1 MFLPLCLVPA
11 LNQGRRSDW
20 TLDVTQPNADA
31 EYGWQYA
38 NSFESP
44 DEEWIADQPPQLQRL
59 MTGAG
64 AVAVG
69 LSGQSSSR
77 PSGSRSTSV
86 AAQSWVRR
94 RRWVRVMRR
103 RLDIPPLPFLQPDG
117 KMYHFS
123 ADGHLV
129 PYMEASTNEDVE
141 DAGQELSTM
150 PSTGLSSAQDY
161 VARAR
166 YHADSSTESPAEPTS
181 AVEARRAIAK
191 LERATTELRQGT
203 LSAQSIYSGLPG
215 RLTDIAITDDE
226 DAKRKTQAEVLL
238 NVYSR
243 ELERRRL
250 VAGAQGLLISGN
262 GGFCCCG
269 PTLNIVGGKL
279 IMRRRRGGGLRFRVR
294 GLLPLRWC
302 RSNRVRP
309 IHELPTLAKRGLF
322 HSIAGF

>member
-1 MFLPLCLVPA
+1 MDPGGKVPKEVTSGCECSCLSAQYPFL
-11 LNQGRRSDW
+11 NWRHRSDW

-31 EYGWQYA
+31 EDGWQYA

-117 KMYHFS
+117 KMYHFT
-123 ADGHLV
+123 ADGHLI
-129 PYMEASTNEDVE
+129 PFMEASTSEDGE
-141 DAGQELSTM
+141 EAGQELSTM
-150 PSTGLSSAQDY
+150 PNTGLPSAQDY

-166 YHADSSTESPAEPTS
+166 YHAGNSTESPTESIS
-181 AVEARRAIAK
+181 AIEARRAIAK
-191 LERATTELRQGT
+191 LVRATTELRQGI
-203 LSAQSIYSGLPG
+203 LSALSVYSGFPG
-215 RLTDIAITDDE
+215 RLTDVAITDDE
-226 DAKRKTQAEVLL
+226 DVERRTQAEVLL
-238 NVYSR
+238 NAYNR
-243 ELERRRL
+243 DLERRRL
-250 VAGAQGLLISGN
+250 DAGAQGLLISGN
-262 GGFCCCG
+262 GGFCRWG
-269 PTLNIVGGKL
+269 PTLNTVGGKL
-279 IMRRRRGGGLRFRVR
+279 ILRRRRGGGLRFRV
-294 GLLPLRWC
+294 
-302 RSNRVRP
+302 
-309 IHELPTLAKRGLF
+309 
-322 HSIAGF
+322 